1 MNAATPTLRQRCS
14 NLHVAFVLVWL
25 TLTLPAFSQT
35 SLAADDLKFEVLSV
49 RQMTPKEKFDY
60 TVDCIDCADVY
71 VTVRLTAGAQ
81 PLSFYTWPEWR
92 NPSTFRVKQEGR
104 RTFWINSWEESE
116 WPATSPGMKKLLDG
130 FRGAWKKLGPH
141 QSVQWREVDTT
152 HFAGQSRAY
161 SAFVRIAQGPPQEIF
176 SSSFLIPPDTNP
188 PEPRAD
194 VFERGVSCLLAQ
206 DTIKASLREV
216 ETVPGGA
223 GALLYQSG
231 EIGTAYIAAPSR
243 INVLFLSPN
252 GKRAR
257 LFSFRIA
264 KDGSIL
270 ALRGGYRLTR
280 TRGGYRLTRTGES
293 WSADQGPGSLPPAAD
308 VSAYVNRMVHD
319 NPALKFH
326 LVANAEHCA
335 AE

>member
-1 MNAATPTLRQRCS
+1 MNAATPTLRQRWISLRVSC
-14 NLHVAFVLVWL
+14 VLVWL
-25 TLTLPAFSQT
+25 ALTLPAFAQT
-35 SLAADDLKFEVLSV
+35 SLPADDIKFEVLSV

-60 TVDCIDCADVY
+60 TVDCIDCADVF
-71 VTVRLTAGAQ
+71 VTVRLTAGVQ
-81 PLSFYTWPEWR
+81 QLSFYTWPEWR
-92 NPSTFRVKQEGR
+92 NPSTFRVKQEGGK
-104 RTFWINSWEESE
+104 TFWINSWKESE
-116 WPATSPGMKKLLDG
+116 WPASSPGLKKLIEG
-130 FRGAWKKLGPH
+130 FHGVWKKLEPH

-152 HFAGQSRAY
+152 HFAGQNRAY

-188 PEPRAD
+188 PEPRGD
-194 VFERGVSCLLAQ
+194 VFERGVSCLMTQ
-206 DTIKASLREV
+206 DSIKMSLREV
-216 ETVPGGA
+216 ETVPGRA

-231 EIGTAYIAAPSR
+231 EIGSTYVASPSR

-257 LFSFRIA
+257 LFSFRIE

-270 ALRGGYRLTR
+270 ALRDGYRLTR
-280 TRGGYRLTRTGES
+280 SGES
-293 WSADQGPGSLPPAAD
+293 WSTDQGPGSLPPAAD

-326 LVANAEHCA
+326 FVANAEHCA